1 MAEGFTARADMLTA
15 GSRRVTEQGQHC
27 EEVATAVVEMTAG
40 MAGAAGHPGL
50 ASALA
55 GASETGTETFAV
67 TGALYAHV
75 AEGLRQNA
83 ASYDRAEQ
91 SIIEQLPRAQ

>member
-1 MAEGFTARADMLTA
+1 MGTGFTVRAGQLAAGRGQVTA
-15 GSRRVTEQGQHC
+15 QERRCEQ
-27 EEVATAVVEMTAG
+27 VATAVVETIAQ

-55 GASETGTETFAV
+55 GASETGTETFVV

-75 AEGLRQNA
+75 ARSLEQSA
-83 ASYDRAEQ
+83 ASYDRTEQ
-91 SIIEQLPRAQ
+91 AIIRQLPGAR